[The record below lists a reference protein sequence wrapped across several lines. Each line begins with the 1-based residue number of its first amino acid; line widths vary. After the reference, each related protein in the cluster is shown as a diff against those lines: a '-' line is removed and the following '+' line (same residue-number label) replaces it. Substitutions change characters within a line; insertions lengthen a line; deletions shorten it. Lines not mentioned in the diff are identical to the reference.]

1 MTAMIT
7 TVDEN
12 EVEIHL
18 YTDWANYLGKLLKAE
33 GYTIK
38 ASSDYSDIAL
48 QYFNARQRKIAP
60 ATRKFLYSK
69 EFTCPPEH
77 LIGLET
83 LQKKSERGENLLPHQ
98 SRGLKKPGKHE
109 YDRMLFDWGIHH
121 LHLGTKLL
129 PNKLVE
135 GFGPVLFCMVRS
147 DTVYC
152 IDIRSHG
159 RDRPNVWGE
168 KDLLEIVNSNW
179 SEIISGSRTDAT
191 SIFPNL
197 TEPSQILRMRN
208 AGLIMGVQLLDGTV
222 LLPPGGGI
230 ASAGNSLN
238 ASLSHHHHA
247 NHLGNYMRH
256 IRDNAS
262 LFIQK
267 IQQDSNYFGKKFEF
281 RLGVI
286 DNAWI
291 VFERHSGV
299 GFIQIDGLA
308 PFFK

>member
-1 MTAMIT
+1 MTPMT
-7 TVDEN
+7 TTIDRS

-18 YTDWANYLGKLLKAE
+18 YDDWANHLGYLLKTQ
-33 GYTIK
+33 GYTVT
-38 ASSDYSDIAL
+38 ASSDSSDIAL
-48 QYFNARQRKIAP
+48 QYFNARQRKISP
-60 ATRKFLYSK
+60 TPRRFLYSK

-77 LIGLET
+77 QIGLEI
-83 LQKKSERGENLLPHQ
+83 LQEKSERGEDLLPHQ
-98 SRGLKKPGKHE
+98 SRSIKKAGE

-121 LHLGTKLL
+121 LHLGTRLL
-129 PNKLVE
+129 PSGLAK
-135 GFGPVLFCMVRS
+135 GTGPVLFCMIRS

-159 RDRPNVWGE
+159 RSNPNVWGE

-179 SEIISGSRTDAT
+179 SEIISDSRIDAT

-197 TEPSQILRMRN
+197 TEPAQILQMRN
-208 AGLIMGVQLLDGTV
+208 AGFIMGVQLSDGTV

-238 ASLSHHHHA
+238 ASTSHNRHA

-262 LFIQK
+262 SFIAK
-267 IQQDSNYFGKKFEF
+267 IRQDCNYCGNKFEF
-281 RLGVI
+281 RLGVM
-286 DNAWI
+286 DGAWI